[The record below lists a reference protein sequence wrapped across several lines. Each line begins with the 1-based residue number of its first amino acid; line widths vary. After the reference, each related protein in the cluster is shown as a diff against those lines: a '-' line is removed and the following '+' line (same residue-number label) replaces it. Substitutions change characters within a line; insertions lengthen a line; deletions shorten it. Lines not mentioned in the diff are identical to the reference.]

1 MRNRIALSALSVT
14 AAALLAGPASAHH
27 SRAMFDSSKQVTLV
41 GTVKEF
47 QWTNP
52 HAWIEIEI
60 ANASGGVEQ
69 WSLECNSP
77 NSLARQGWKSSS
89 VKPGD
94 KITVTFWP
102 LKSGEKGG
110 LFKTLTLANG
120 QELSEAAFRQAPKS
134 SGGPPAGA
142 PPSK

>member
-1 MRNRIALSALSVT
+1 MKR
-14 AAALLAGPASAHH
+14 LLLGCVGAVVLVAGPALAHH
-27 SRAMFDSSKQVTLV
+27 SFAMFDRTKEITVAA
-41 GTVKEF
+41 TVKEF

-60 ANASGGVEQ
+60 VNASGGVEQ

-77 NSLARQGWKSSS
+77 NNLARQGWKSSS

-110 LFKTLTLANG
+110 LFKTLTLPSG

-134 SGGPPAGA
+134 SGGPPAGT